1 MAMHIILGVTIRTPG
16 MIKKLKG
23 QGVTHIAVIDYDH
36 EGDEE
41 LVDDVTYMSLI
52 QAKPYVEKS
61 EDVFF
66 HKYMYRF

>member
-1 MAMHIILGVTIRTPG
+1 
-16 MIKKLKG
+16 MIKELKKHG
-23 QGVTHIAVIDYDH
+23 ATNIAVIDYDH

-41 LVDDVTYMSLI
+41 LVDDVAYLSLI

-66 HKYMYRF
+66 HKYMHRF